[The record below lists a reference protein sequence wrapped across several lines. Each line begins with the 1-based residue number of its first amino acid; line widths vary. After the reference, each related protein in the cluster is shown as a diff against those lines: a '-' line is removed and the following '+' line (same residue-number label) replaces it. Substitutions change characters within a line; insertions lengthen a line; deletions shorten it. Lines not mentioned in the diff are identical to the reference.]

1 VAAVGRRRPHLV
13 HWCLLVD
20 QVNGYFELSSNR
32 RDIWH
37 GGDMQG
43 KGRIRSNWNTSLL
56 SDVIAPSYARLLLE
70 AAKVLPSPWSYLK
83 LWPVTIPADPWSI
96 VVRR

>member
-1 VAAVGRRRPHLV
+1 MTTSYRVTFDD
-13 HWCLLVD
+13 D
-20 QVNGYFELSSNR
+20 QINGYFELSSNR
-32 RDIWH
+32 RDIWF

-43 KGRIRSNWNTSLL
+43 KGRIRSQWNQSLL

-70 AAKVLPSPWSYLK
+70 AAKVLDAPWSYLK
-83 LWPVTIPADPWSI
+83 LWPSTVPPEPWGI